1 MPKVTRLVRAQT
13 SLFSQTLSPFS
24 TAEKNSVAM
33 IIPHSTQLPTLYSTF
48 HFNHFLSTPITFL
61 INSNSWLFFSLFLLI
76 FFSIRCT
83 CTLSILTHTKFQT
96 EHKVGFFLSVVLLL
110 WHNCWDSSLSSY
122 CATP

>member
-48 HFNHFLSTPITFL
+48 HFNRLLSTPITFL

-76 FFSIRCT
+76 FFF
-83 CTLSILTHTKFQT
+83 H
-96 EHKVGFFLSVVLLL
+96 
-110 WHNCWDSSLSSY
+110 
-122 CATP
+122 